1 MSEIVTSIHDAG
13 ERRIRDGGYTG
24 FSFRDIAKDVGVT
37 SASVHYHFP
46 TKERLAA
53 AVARRYSDRL
63 LAAAVAGRT
72 DKVTAIEAWRR
83 LFRKALIEDGRMC
96 LCGALGASAR
106 DLPEEVLSEV
116 RRFFNLGL
124 KRMTEAGMARADGLK
139 LFATLEGAMMM
150 ANALG
155 SHAVFDEA
163 TA

>member
-1 MSEIVTSIHDAG
+1 MSEIITSILDAG
-13 ERRIRDGGYTG
+13 ERRIRDAGYTG

-53 AVARRYSDRL
+53 AVSRRYTDRL
-63 LAAAVAGRT
+63 LAAVASSRA
-72 DKVTAIEAWRR
+72 DNVSAIESWRR
-83 LFRKALIEDGRMC
+83 LFRKALVEDGRMC

-116 RRFFNLGL
+116 RRFFNLGV
-124 KRMTEAGMARADGLK
+124 KRMTEAGIARSDALK
-139 LFATLEGAMMM
+139 LFATLEGAIMM
-150 ANALG
+150 ANVLG
-155 SHAVFDEA
+155 SHDVFDEA